1 MIKFYRLKYSYRQLV
16 FCKLMGG
23 KMKNIIFIEGVSG
36 VGKSTTVHKLSE
48 KLRSLGYSTI
58 SYIEGDSDSPLDLF
72 CVAYLDRLEYEN
84 LLVSYPIF
92 SDTLSKNVIYKGEY
106 ILLRYQIEQTPLYS
120 QELNERL
127 HKFEF
132 CYNPNN
138 NIVTLSKFTEV
149 FVNLWKQFAQSDA
162 IEYDY
167 AVFDASLVA
176 HMTNDLIRNYN
187 ASKSELVNHIEKL
200 LQTIHSLNPVI
211 FYLSSEDVRE
221 RLIKARQSRGQTY
234 PDDER
239 INFWEKRKQ
248 MDLSVIPDLSVKS
261 HIIDIKND
269 NWDLV
274 ISKIIS
280 QLEE

>member
-1 MIKFYRLKYSYRQLV
+1 
-16 FCKLMGG
+16 
-23 KMKNIIFIEGVSG
+23 MKNIIFIEGVSG

-58 SYIEGDSDSPLDLF
+58 SYIEGDSDSPLDL
-72 CVAYLDRLEYEN
+72 CWVAYLDRFEYEN
-84 LLVSYPIF
+84 LLMSYPVF
-92 SDTLSKNVIYKGEY
+92 SDTLSKNVIYKDEY
-106 ILLRYQIEQTPLYS
+106 ILLRYQIGQTPLYS
-120 QELNERL
+120 QELHERL

-138 NIVTLSKFTEV
+138 NIVPLSKFTEV

-211 FYLSSEDVRE
+211 FYLSSEDVRK

-261 HIIDIKND
+261 HMIDIKND

-280 QLEE
+280 QLAE